1 MRHQP
6 TILFPWASRVYYH
19 TPMFSLWELVAM
31 VKYTQILR
39 FAGISRSMWY
49 RWKLRH
55 QQPFERRPAVG
66 WGRCMRAW
74 NYYCRKLLLRFWWWT
89 QSKTFQEHDVST
101 QHPRHRAGWLP
112 DHDSLCISCT
122 GKDICRA
129 SQKLPKIPVFD
140 QRPSIHCLRLLRPE
154 YLVVST
160 CCPCFSYWSETKFS
174 DFFRLLLRVG
184 RLTFPMRPCK
194 CWVGRLRTK
203 TV

>member
-1 MRHQP
+1 MSHQP
-6 TILFPWASRVYYH
+6 TILFPWVSRVYYH

-89 QSKTFQEHDVST
+89 QSKTFQEHDVCT

-112 DHDSLCISCT
+112 VALQCLSRPKSPLSVIGPWQFVHILYWKGHLQSLTKATQNSRVWSTTI
-122 GKDICRA
+122 DPLPAAFA
-129 SQKLPKIPVFD
+129 SRVFG
-140 QRPSIHCLRLLRPE
+140 C
-154 YLVVST
+154 
-160 CCPCFSYWSETKFS
+160 
-174 DFFRLLLRVG
+174 
-184 RLTFPMRPCK
+184 
-194 CWVGRLRTK
+194 
-203 TV
+203 